1 MAGRIFYVDPLH
13 GSSANNGLTSAAYAV
28 GNTGPFGSITDV
40 LWDGDS
46 DPDKFGGS
54 GDIYYMVASTGDYV
68 STGSYNNYRFDTSP
82 ANARWGYNVYNGYI
96 ETNFDG
102 YGHLIMI
109 GVNEDLEEDGTR
121 YQIQWDASASNGH
134 RMFTGYFYP
143 FVWRNIEVKSV
154 DSTNAGYMY
163 YWTSGS
169 DGPYFINC
177 KFDWSTP
184 SLSTTL
190 FLYTNPSSSFKQ
202 CEFIGNGGGTALRIG
217 AQYGQHCHVVGCKFR
232 DWDIPYRFEGGSQP
246 FYGNIIKD
254 CGYGVYYG
262 SGATTLH
269 VIMNNLF
276 YNITNDAIYLGN
288 SSYCP
293 QIMHNL
299 IVDCGG
305 YAFNSGSSWV
315 PNNDRFFRIARNVV
329 QNATSGVY
337 GTDLISSAGG
347 IYFGSTGDGLYANIE
362 DNVEITGLT
371 LSVDDNFNVTISGFP
386 ESYLG
391 ITGFGSQAPSSAGG
405 FFSSGVSGE
414 SVGGVEEPEQARVTS

>member
-1 MAGRIFYVDPLH
+1 MAGRVFYIDPLH

-40 LWDGDS
+40 LWSGDS
-46 DPDKFGGS
+46 DPAKFGGS
-54 GDIYYMVASTGDYV
+54 GDIYYMVASTGDYYTH
-68 STGSYNNYRFDTSP
+68 SDYGAYRFDTSP
-82 ANARWGYNVYNGYI
+82 SAERWGYNVYGGYI
-96 ETNFDG
+96 ETKFDG
-102 YGHLIMI
+102 YGPLIMI

-121 YQIQWDASASNGH
+121 YQIQYNADTNSVIFN
-134 RMFTGYFYP
+134 GYFYP

-154 DSTNAGYMY
+154 NSTYSGGMY
-163 YWTSGS
+163 TWTSGS

-177 KFDWSTP
+177 KFDWSGP
-184 SLSTTL
+184 FVTTRGEV
-190 FLYTNPSSSFKQ
+190 FYSGNPSSSFKE
-202 CEFIGNGGGTALRIG
+202 CEFIGPGTMTALRIG
-217 AQYGQHCHVVGCKFR
+217 AQYGQHCHVVGCKFK
-232 DWDIPYRFEGGSQP
+232 DWNIPFLFSGGPQP

-254 CGYGVYYG
+254 CNYGVYYG
-262 SGATTLH
+262 SGAITLH
-269 VIMNNLF
+269 QIMNNLF

-305 YAFNSGSSWV
+305 YAFNSGASWV
-315 PNNDRFFRIARNVV
+315 PANDRFFRLARNVV

-347 IYFGSTGDGLYANIE
+347 IYFGSTGNGLYANIE

-386 ESYLG
+386 ESALG